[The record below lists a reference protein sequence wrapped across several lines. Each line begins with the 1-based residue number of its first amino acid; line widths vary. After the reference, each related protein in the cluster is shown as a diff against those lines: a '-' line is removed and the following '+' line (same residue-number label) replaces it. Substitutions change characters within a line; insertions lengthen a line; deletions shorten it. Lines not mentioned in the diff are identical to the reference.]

1 MRADGIAFFASSLP
15 EGFRGFCSV
24 AGPPADFCSTALS
37 RVPSKE
43 ATANAAPHTSARA
56 AVTVFNPLPT
66 SPRRTPQTTDKLTNV
81 TPAVTHFMELW
92 LVAEK
97 LRVTERLRVTEKVR
111 VSVRCHQS
119 PALCLGTRL

>member
-24 AGPPADFCSTALS
+24 AGPPADFCSTARS

-81 TPAVTHFMELW
+81 TPAVTHFMEPW
-92 LVAEK
+92 QVKERARVKEK
-97 LRVTERLRVTEKVR
+97 AR